1 MAIIIETERL
11 VLKELETDD
20 AEFIFRLLNSPGWLK
35 YIGTR
40 NINSLEDAGSY
51 ITNKLVQ
58 GYKDNGFGFYLA
70 QIKSTNEKTG
80 MCGLVKR
87 EGLDNIDIG
96 FAFLPEYEGKG
107 YAFEAASAVMDYAKD
122 TLKIKQIA
130 AITLPYNTGS
140 IKVLE
145 KLGMSFVKNIKLP
158 NDSDEL
164 MLYIKILS

>member
-1 MAIIIETERL
+1 MVIETERL
-11 VLKELETDD
+11 VLKEFSADD

-51 ITNKLVQ
+51 IVNKIVQ
-58 GYKDNGFGFYLA
+58 GYKDNSFGFYLA
-70 QIKSTNEKTG
+70 QIKRTNEKTG

-107 YAFEAASAVMDYAKD
+107 YAFEAASAVMDYAKN
-122 TLKIKQIA
+122 TLEIKQVA
-130 AITLPYNTGS
+130 AITLPDNS
-140 IKVLE
+140 KSVKILE
-145 KLGMSFVKNIKLP
+145 KLGMRPVKNIRLP
-158 NDSDEL
+158 NDNDEL
-164 MLYIKILS
+164 MLYMKTFS